1 MLEKYRH
8 ETRPEIR
15 FVDVDAFGHVN
26 NAHYLTYFEQ
36 ARVKYFDDI
45 VGWKYDWSKQGIIL
59 ARAEINYVKPVHFRD
74 VVVIRTRCTKIGNK
88 SLELAYVMIAQL
100 DHLLCQIRDLYALA
114 HVEDEYLSAFAHG
127 SRFQDQLARF
137 GNGHEIPCNVGMGN
151 GNRSAV
157 FYLPFKSRDHR
168 LS

>member
-88 SLELAYVMIAQL
+88 SLELAYVMIAQ
-100 DHLLCQIRDLYALA
+100 HEGEAQLLAEGKTVMVAFDYTAGQSIAVPAVWKKALQ
-114 HVEDEYLSAFAHG
+114 EYEGL
-127 SRFQDQLARF
+127 
-137 GNGHEIPCNVGMGN
+137 N
-151 GNRSAV
+151 
-157 FYLPFKSRDHR
+157 
-168 LS
+168 